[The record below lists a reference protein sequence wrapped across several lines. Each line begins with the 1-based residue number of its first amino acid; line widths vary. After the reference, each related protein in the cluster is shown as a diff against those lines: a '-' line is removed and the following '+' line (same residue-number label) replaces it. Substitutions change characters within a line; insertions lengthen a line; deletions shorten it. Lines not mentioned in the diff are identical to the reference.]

1 MIIGDANLFIH
12 TQQNRRNAEV
22 MASVR
27 PSYEGLMGVII
38 WAHRRHTTT
47 TKI

>member
-27 PSYEGLMGVII
+27 PGL
-38 WAHRRHTTT
+38 RRLDGCNNLEP
-47 TKI
+47 

>member
-27 PSYEGLMGVII
+27 PSHEGLMGVII
-38 WAHRRHTTT
+38 WVHRRHTTT